1 MAVNKYLGPTGL
13 TELINLI
20 QADFQKKQDWMQFP
34 EMPAAADYPG
44 KVVQFTGVTDADFTK
59 GFFYYSTGLE
69 WTMISVASAVEVVD
83 QLPDWSIAKD
93 GIIYYV
99 TSEPACYIR
108 NTSVT
113 GEWFNITD
121 DDSKSFEIVATLPA
135 WDAAD
140 PMLIYMVPATDGS
153 TVTGYIKD
161 ANTTGKFYQL
171 GGSSVKS
178 FELVATLPSYADASP
193 DILYLVTNGTKFV
206 GYVKDVNTVG
216 QFFELGAAPDPAFE
230 IVDALP
236 QWDDADPS
244 TIYFKAD
251 GNVLTGYIKKTG
263 TIGTWCTLGDTI
275 DTALSATSTN
285 PVQNK
290 AIYAAIQD
298 VLAQVSSVYHYK
310 GSCLA
315 ADLPVADNKV
325 GDTWNLEDASS
336 YGPQGINVAWDGT
349 KWDALGGDLT
359 PDAVP
364 TDGSQHT
371 VMSGGVYDALLT
383 KEDVNNKVTTIDAA
397 STDKQYPSAKVVYDT
412 LLTKENVANKVT
424 TIDVTSTDD
433 QYPSAKVVYDTLL
446 TKENVANKV
455 TTIDVTSTDDQYPSA
470 KVVYDTLLTKEDV
483 ANKVTTIDAASTDKQ
498 YPSAKVVY
506 DTLLTKENV
515 NNKVT
520 TIDVTSTDDQY
531 PSAKAVYDTLLTK
544 ENVNNKVT
552 TIDVTSTDDQYP
564 SAKAV
569 YDALEGLEPIPEGFV
584 QNVDTGMQPVED
596 GKVMRISKTA
606 FDALAQRDQNVMYYL
621 DEEHDLIDAKPTCR
635 DVDGNLVKG
644 QKIVEL
650 TKEQYNNLAVKDPD
664 TYYMIADDNEAK
676 TWYPR
681 PDWANAVTISADQL
695 YAGYTAPSDGMF
707 VCSGVMPDPISSI
720 PKTITVNDIVI
731 VAGQCNANDQFSY
744 GDCSCPVSEGDLI
757 KSSTSS
763 AWSDEKRYFVPYKA
777 Q

>member
-83 QLPDWSIAKD
+83 QLPDWTLAKD

-99 TSEPACYIR
+99 TSESACYIR

-121 DDSKSFEIVATLPA
+121 DNSKSFEIVVTLPA

-336 YGPQGINVAWDGT
+336 YGPQGTNVAWDGT

-364 TDGSQHT
+364 TDDSQHT
-371 VMSGGVYDALLT
+371 VMSGGVYDALLTKEDVANKVTTIDATSTDDQYPSAKVVYDALLT

-397 STDKQYPSAKVVYDT
+397 STDK
-412 LLTKENVANKVT
+412 
-424 TIDVTSTDD
+424 

-520 TIDVTSTDDQY
+520 TIDVT
-531 PSAKAVYDTLLTK
+531 A
-544 ENVNNKVT
+544 
-552 TIDVTSTDDQYP
+552 TDDQYP

-707 VCSGVMPDPISSI
+707 VCSGVMPDALSSI
-720 PKTITVNDIVI
+720 HKTITVNDIVI
-731 VAGQCNANDQFSY
+731 VVGQYNANDQFSY

-757 KSSTSS
+757 KSNTNS
-763 AWSDEKRYFVPYKA
+763 AWGDEKRYFVPWKA
-777 Q
+777 

>member
-1 MAVNKYLGPTGL
+1 MAVNKYLGPIGL

-20 QADFQKKQDWMQFP
+20 QADFQKKQDWIQFP

-44 KVVQFTGVTDADFTK
+44 KVVQFTGVTDVDFTK

-99 TSEPACYIR
+99 TSEPACYTR
-108 NTSVT
+108 NTSVP
-113 GEWFNITD
+113 GEWFNITN

-161 ANTTGKFYQL
+161 VNTTDKFYQL

-178 FELVATLPSYADASP
+178 FELVVTLPSYADASP
-193 DILYLVTNGTKFV
+193 DTLYLVINGTKLV

-230 IVDALP
+230 IVDTLP
-236 QWDDADPS
+236 QWADADPS

-251 GNVLTGYIKKTG
+251 GNVLTGYIKKTE
-263 TIGTWCTLGDTI
+263 TIGTWCTLGDTSQDTI

-364 TDGSQHT
+364 TDSSQHT

-383 KEDVNNKVTTIDAA
+383 KEDA
-397 STDKQYPSAKVVYDT
+397 
-412 LLTKENVANKVT
+412 
-424 TIDVTSTDD
+424 
-433 QYPSAKVVYDTLL
+433 
-446 TKENVANKV
+446 
-455 TTIDVTSTDDQYPSA
+455 
-470 KVVYDTLLTKEDV
+470 
-483 ANKVTTIDAASTDKQ
+483 ANKVTTIDAA
-498 YPSAKVVY
+498 
-506 DTLLTKENV
+506 
-515 NNKVT
+515 
-520 TIDVTSTDDQY
+520 
-531 PSAKAVYDTLLTK
+531 
-544 ENVNNKVT
+544 
-552 TIDVTSTDDQYP
+552 STDDQYP

-606 FDALAQRDQNVMYYL
+606 FDALTQRDPNVMYYL

-650 TKEQYNNLAVKDPD
+650 TKEQFDNLAVKDLD
-664 TYYMIADDNEAK
+664 TYYMINDDNSAK
-676 TWYPR
+676 AWYPR
-681 PDWANAVTISADQL
+681 PDWANTVNITADQL
-695 YAGYTAPSDGMF
+695 YAGYVAPSDGMF
-707 VCSGVMPDPISSI
+707 VCSSVMTSTNDG
-720 PKTITVNDIVI
+720 TVRVITVNGITI
-731 VAGQCNANDQFSY
+731 VAGEYDPSGKFSY
-744 GDCSCPVSEGDLI
+744 GDCSCPVSEGDVI
-757 KSSTSS
+757 KSSTSD
-763 AWSDEKRYFVPYKA
+763 AYGNEKRYFVPWKA
-777 Q
+777 

>member
-178 FELVATLPSYADASP
+178 FELTVTLPSYADASP
-193 DILYLVTNGTKFV
+193 DILYLVTNGTKLV

-216 QFFELGAAPDPAFE
+216 QFFELGAAPDPVPAFE

-236 QWDDADPS
+236 QWDNADPS

-251 GNVLTGYIKKTG
+251 GNILTGYIKKTG

-412 LLTKENVANKVT
+412 LLTKE
-424 TIDVTSTDD
+424 
-433 QYPSAKVVYDTLL
+433 
-446 TKENVANKV
+446 
-455 TTIDVTSTDDQYPSA
+455 
-470 KVVYDTLLTKEDV
+470 DV

-498 YPSAKVVY
+498 YPSAKV
-506 DTLLTKENV
+506 
-515 NNKVT
+515 
-520 TIDVTSTDDQY
+520 
-531 PSAKAVYDTLLTK
+531 VYDTLLTK

-621 DEEHDLIDAKPTCR
+621 DEEHDLIDAKPTCG

-676 TWYPR
+676 AWYPR
-681 PDWANAVTISADQL
+681 PDWANAVTISVDQL

-707 VCSGVMPDPISSI
+707 VCSGVMPTLGGGGDAISRVISINGIPIA
-720 PKTITVNDIVI
+720 
-731 VAGQCNANDQFSY
+731 AGQCNANDQFSY

>member
-83 QLPDWSIAKD
+83 HLPDWTLAKD

-113 GEWFNITD
+113 GEWFNITND
-121 DDSKSFEIVATLPA
+121 NSKSFEIVASLPA

-161 ANTTGKFYQL
+161 ANTIDKFYQL

-178 FELVATLPSYADASP
+178 FELAVTLPSYADASP
-193 DILYLVTNGTKFV
+193 DILYLVANGTKLI
-206 GYVKDVNTVG
+206 GYVKDVNTAG
-216 QFFELGAAPDPAFE
+216 QFFELGTAPDPAFE
-230 IVDALP
+230 IVATLP

-251 GNVLTGYIKKTG
+251 GNILTGYIKKTG
-263 TIGTWCTLGDTI
+263 SIGTWCTLGDTSQDTI
-275 DTALSATSTN
+275 DTTLSATSTN

-290 AIYAAIQD
+290 AIYVAIQD
-298 VLAQVSSVYHYK
+298 VRAQVSSVYHYK

-336 YGPQGINVAWDGT
+336 YGPQGTNVAWDGT

-359 PDAVP
+359 LDAVP
-364 TDGSQHT
+364 TDDSQHG

-383 KEDVNNKVTTIDAA
+383 KENVDNKVTTIDAA
-397 STDKQYPSAKVVYDT
+397 STDKQYPSAKAVHDALLTKEDVANKVTTVDATATDDQYPSAKAVYDA
-412 LLTKENVANKVT
+412 LLTKENVDNKVT
-424 TIDVTSTDD
+424 TIDTASTDD
-433 QYPSAKVVYDTLL
+433 QYPSAKAVYD
-446 TKENVANKV
+446 A
-455 TTIDVTSTDDQYPSA
+455 
-470 KVVYDTLLTKEDV
+470 LLTKEDA
-483 ANKVTTIDAASTDKQ
+483 ANKVTTIDAASTDK
-498 YPSAKVVY
+498 
-506 DTLLTKENV
+506 
-515 NNKVT
+515 
-520 TIDVTSTDDQY
+520 
-531 PSAKAVYDTLLTK
+531 
-544 ENVNNKVT
+544 
-552 TIDVTSTDDQYP
+552 QYP

-584 QNVDTGMQPVED
+584 QNVDISMQPVED

-606 FDALAQRDQNVMYYL
+606 FDALAQRDTNVMYYL

-664 TYYMIADDNEAK
+664 TYYMIADDNSAK
-676 TWYPR
+676 AWYPR

-707 VCSGVMPDPISSI
+707 VCSGVMPNVNNDIH
-720 PKTITVNDIVI
+720 KVITVNGIAIV
-731 VAGQCNANDQFSY
+731 VGQYNASDQFSY

-757 KSSTSS
+757 KSNTSD
-763 AWSDEKRYFVPYKA
+763 AWSRETRCFVPWKA
-777 Q
+777 

>member
-83 QLPDWSIAKD
+83 QLPDWSIAND

-108 NTSVT
+108 NTSVS
-113 GEWFNITD
+113 GEWFNITG

-178 FELVATLPSYADASP
+178 FKLVVTLPSYADASP
-193 DILYLVTNGTKFV
+193 DILYLVTNGTKLV

-216 QFFELGAAPDPAFE
+216 QFFELGAAPDPVPAFE
-230 IVDALP
+230 IVDTLP
-236 QWDDADPS
+236 QWTDADPS

-251 GNVLTGYIKKTG
+251 GNILTGYIKKTG

-383 KEDVNNKVTTIDAA
+383 KENA
-397 STDKQYPSAKVVYDT
+397 
-412 LLTKENVANKVT
+412 ANKVT
-424 TIDVTSTDD
+424 TIEST
-433 QYPSAKVVYDTLL
+433 A
-446 TKENVANKV
+446 
-455 TTIDVTSTDDQYPSA
+455 
-470 KVVYDTLLTKEDV
+470 
-483 ANKVTTIDAASTDKQ
+483 
-498 YPSAKVVY
+498 
-506 DTLLTKENV
+506 
-515 NNKVT
+515 
-520 TIDVTSTDDQY
+520 TDDQY

-544 ENVNNKVT
+544 EDVTNKVT
-552 TIDVTSTDDQYP
+552 TIDAASTNVQYPSAKAVHDTLLTKENITNKVTTIESTATDDQYPSAKAVYDTLLTKEDVTNKVTTIDAASTDNQYPSAKAVHDTLLTKEDVSNKVTTIDAASTDNQYP

-650 TKEQYNNLAVKDPD
+650 TKAQYDNLAVKDPD
-664 TYYMIADDNEAK
+664 TYYIINNDNEAK

-695 YAGYTAPSDGMF
+695 YAGYEVPDDGTLVLKVGPGYAGSRTFYIDGIDVGGFAVSNTNDRSIITLPICKGQVIKCSSNVNAGSYMF
-707 VCSGVMPDPISSI
+707 VP
-720 PKTITVNDIVI
+720 
-731 VAGQCNANDQFSY
+731 
-744 GDCSCPVSEGDLI
+744 
-757 KSSTSS
+757 
-763 AWSDEKRYFVPYKA
+763 WKA
-777 Q
+777 

>member
-44 KVVQFTGVTDADFTK
+44 KVVQFTGVTNADFTK

-83 QLPDWSIAKD
+83 QLPDWTLAKD

-108 NTSVT
+108 NTSVP
-113 GEWFNITD
+113 GEWFNITN

-140 PMLIYMVPATDGS
+140 PMLIYMVPTTDGS

-193 DILYLVTNGTKFV
+193 DILYLVANGTKLV

-216 QFFELGAAPDPAFE
+216 QFFELGAAPDPAPAFE

-236 QWDDADPS
+236 QWADADPN

-298 VLAQVSSVYHYK
+298 VLAQISSVYHYK

-359 PDAVP
+359 PDVVP

-371 VMSGGVYDALLT
+371 VMSGGVYDTLLT
-383 KEDVNNKVTTIDAA
+383 KEDVANKVTSIDAA
-397 STDKQYPSAKVVYDT
+397 STDKQYPSAKAVYNT
-412 LLTKENVANKVT
+412 LLTKENITNKVT
-424 TIDVTSTDD
+424 TIEST
-433 QYPSAKVVYDTLL
+433 A
-446 TKENVANKV
+446 
-455 TTIDVTSTDDQYPSA
+455 
-470 KVVYDTLLTKEDV
+470 
-483 ANKVTTIDAASTDKQ
+483 
-498 YPSAKVVY
+498 
-506 DTLLTKENV
+506 
-515 NNKVT
+515 
-520 TIDVTSTDDQY
+520 
-531 PSAKAVYDTLLTK
+531 
-544 ENVNNKVT
+544 
-552 TIDVTSTDDQYP
+552 TDDQYP

-650 TKEQYNNLAVKDPD
+650 TKAQYDNLAVKDPD

-676 TWYPR
+676 MWVPH

-695 YAGYTAPSDGMF
+695 YAGYVAPSDGMF
-707 VCSGVMPDPISSI
+707 VCSGVMPATYGD
-720 PKTITVNDIVI
+720 THRVITVNGITI
-731 VAGQCNANDQFSY
+731 TSGKYSSSGEYSY
-744 GDCSCPVSEGDLI
+744 GSTSCPVSEGDLI
-757 KSSTSS
+757 KSNISN
-763 AWSDEKRYFVPYKA
+763 AWGNEKRYFVPWKA
-777 Q
+777 

>member
-108 NTSVT
+108 NTSVP
-113 GEWFNITD
+113 GEWFNITN

-178 FELVATLPSYADASP
+178 FELVVALPSYADASP
-193 DILYLVTNGTKFV
+193 DILYLVTNGTKLV

-216 QFFELGAAPDPAFE
+216 QFFELGAAPDPVPAFE

-236 QWDDADPS
+236 QWTTADPN

-383 KEDVNNKVTTIDAA
+383 KEDVANKVTTIDAASTDSQYPSAKAVYDTLLTKEDVTNKVTTIDAA

-412 LLTKENVANKVT
+412 LLTKENITNKVT
-424 TIDVTSTDD
+424 IV
-433 QYPSAKVVYDTLL
+433 
-446 TKENVANKV
+446 
-455 TTIDVTSTDDQYPSA
+455 
-470 KVVYDTLLTKEDV
+470 
-483 ANKVTTIDAASTDKQ
+483 DATA
-498 YPSAKVVY
+498 
-506 DTLLTKENV
+506 
-515 NNKVT
+515 
-520 TIDVTSTDDQY
+520 
-531 PSAKAVYDTLLTK
+531 
-544 ENVNNKVT
+544 
-552 TIDVTSTDDQYP
+552 TDDQYP

-606 FDALAQRDQNVMYYL
+606 FDALAQRDPNVMYYL

-650 TKEQYNNLAVKDPD
+650 TKEQYDNLAVKDPD
-664 TYYMIADDNEAK
+664 TYYMINNDNEAK
-676 TWYPR
+676 AWYPR

-695 YAGYTAPSDGMF
+695 YTGYTAPSDGMF
-707 VCSGVMPDPISSI
+707 VCSSVMPSTNDGIQ
-720 PKTITVNDIVI
+720 KTITVNGITI
-731 VAGQCNANDQFSY
+731 VAGEYDQSGKYSY
-744 GDCSCPVSEGDLI
+744 GDCSCPVSEGDVI
-757 KSSTSS
+757 KSSTSD
-763 AWSDEKRYFVPYKA
+763 AWAGEKQYFVPWKA
-777 Q
+777 

>member
-83 QLPDWSIAKD
+83 HLPDWSIAND

-108 NTSVT
+108 NTSVS

-121 DDSKSFEIVATLPA
+121 DNSKSFEIVATLPA

-161 ANTTGKFYQL
+161 ANTTDKFYQL

-178 FELVATLPSYADASP
+178 FELVVTLPSYADASP
-193 DILYLVTNGTKFV
+193 DILYLIINGTKLV

-216 QFFELGAAPDPAFE
+216 QFFELGTAPDPVPAFE
-230 IVDALP
+230 IVDTLP
-236 QWDDADPS
+236 QWTNADPN

-315 ADLPVADNKV
+315 ADLPMADNKV

-364 TDGSQHT
+364 TDDSQHT

-383 KEDVNNKVTTIDAA
+383 KEDV
-397 STDKQYPSAKVVYDT
+397 
-412 LLTKENVANKVT
+412 ANKVT
-424 TIDVTSTDD
+424 TVDATSTDD
-433 QYPSAKVVYDTLL
+433 QYPSAKAVYDTLL
-446 TKENVANKV
+446 TKEDVANKV
-455 TTIDVTSTDDQYPSA
+455 TTIDADSTNVQYPSA
-470 KVVYDTLLTKEDV
+470 KAVYDTLLTKEDV
-483 ANKVTTIDAASTDKQ
+483 ANKVTTIDAAST
-498 YPSAKVVY
+498 
-506 DTLLTKENV
+506 NV
-515 NNKVT
+515 
-520 TIDVTSTDDQY
+520 QY

-544 ENVNNKVT
+544 ENVDNKVT
-552 TIDVTSTDDQYP
+552 TIDVTATDDQYPSAKVVYDTLLTKENITNKVTTIESTATDDQYP

-650 TKEQYNNLAVKDPD
+650 TKAQYDNLAVKDPD
-664 TYYMIADDNEAK
+664 TYYMITDDNEAK

-707 VCSGVMPDPISSI
+707 VCSSVMPIDSSTDF
-720 PKTITVNDIVI
+720 KRTIDVNGITIASGEYHGDL
-731 VAGQCNANDQFSY
+731 FSY
-744 GDCSCPVSEGDLI
+744 GDCSCPVNKGDLI
-757 KSSTSS
+757 KANANN
-763 AWSDEKRYFVPYKA
+763 AWHAERRYFVPWKA
-777 Q
+777 

>member
-108 NTSVT
+108 NTSAP

-121 DDSKSFEIVATLPA
+121 DNSKSFEIVATLPA

-178 FELVATLPSYADASP
+178 FELVVALPSYADASP
-193 DILYLVTNGTKFV
+193 DILYLVTNGTKLV

-216 QFFELGAAPDPAFE
+216 QFFELGAAPDPVPAFE

-236 QWDDADPS
+236 QWTDADPN

-263 TIGTWCTLGDTI
+263 MIGTWCTLGDTI

-325 GDTWNLEDASS
+325 GDTWNLEDASR

-364 TDGSQHT
+364 TDSSQHT

-383 KEDVNNKVTTIDAA
+383 KEDVSNKVTTIDAA
-397 STDKQYPSAKVVYDT
+397 STDNQYPSAKAVH
-412 LLTKENVANKVT
+412 
-424 TIDVTSTDD
+424 
-433 QYPSAKVVYDTLL
+433 
-446 TKENVANKV
+446 
-455 TTIDVTSTDDQYPSA
+455 
-470 KVVYDTLLTKEDV
+470 DTLLTKEDV
-483 ANKVTTIDAASTDKQ
+483 ANKVTTIDAAST
-498 YPSAKVVY
+498 
-506 DTLLTKENV
+506 NV
-515 NNKVT
+515 
-520 TIDVTSTDDQY
+520 
-531 PSAKAVYDTLLTK
+531 
-544 ENVNNKVT
+544 
-552 TIDVTSTDDQYP
+552 QYP

-584 QNVDTGMQPVED
+584 QNVDTSMQPVED

-676 TWYPR
+676 AWHPR
-681 PDWANAVTISADQL
+681 PDWTNTVEITGEQI
-695 YAGYTAPSDGMF
+695 YAGYEVPDDGTLVLKVGQNYAGDRTFYIDGIEVGGFSASNTSERSIITLPICKGQVIKCSSSLCSCMF
-707 VCSGVMPDPISSI
+707 VP
-720 PKTITVNDIVI
+720 
-731 VAGQCNANDQFSY
+731 
-744 GDCSCPVSEGDLI
+744 
-757 KSSTSS
+757 
-763 AWSDEKRYFVPYKA
+763 WKA
-777 Q
+777 